1 MELESYSVLECIFVV
16 LLIMAPAYL
25 ANTIAVLTG
34 GRYPIDQGKLYSDG
48 NRILGDGK
56 TWSGLIGGTIGGIV
70 VGYGLYFVIMRN
82 FYHHLLWKLG
92 LDSSSENLV
101 DKLGSIIA
109 KDPTFGDQLL
119 WGMNNDIITATSIFF
134 LLSFGALFGDMT
146 ASFYKRRQNLQRGDK
161 FAILDMYDFIFMSLL
176 LCFIFQRDW
185 LLSWILDGWVPLFTI
200 LVLTPFLHRGVNI
213 IGYKIGV
220 KNEPW

>member
-1 MELESYSVLECIFVV
+1 MNLESYSTLECVFVV
-16 LLIMAPAYL
+16 LLIMSPAYL

-34 GRYPIDQGKLYSDG
+34 GKYPIDQGKLHSDG

-56 TWSGLIGGTIGGIV
+56 TWSGLIGGTIGGMV
-70 VGYGLYFVIMRN
+70 MGYGLIVFIHEYI
-82 FYHHLLWKLG
+82 WES
-92 LDSSSENLV
+92 LDL
-101 DKLGSIIA
+101 SI
-109 KDPTFGDQLL
+109 L
-119 WGMNNDIITATSIFF
+119 F

-161 FAILDMYDFIFMSLL
+161 FPLLDMYDFIFMSLL
-176 LCFIFQRDW
+176 LCLIFEREW

-200 LVLTPFLHRGVNI
+200 LILTPFLHRGVNI

>member
-1 MELESYSVLECIFVV
+1 MDLESYSIFQRVIFV
-16 LLIMAPAYL
+16 LFLMGPAYL

-34 GRYPIDQGKLYSDG
+34 GKYPIDQGKLHSDG

-56 TWSGLIGGTIGGIV
+56 TWSGLIGGTIGGMASGV
-70 VGYGLYFVIMRN
+70 LLYFYGIPIILTVYSILDPKADWN
-82 FYHHLLWKLG
+82 SSFYYDLEKL
-92 LDSSSENLV
+92 EV
-101 DKLGSIIA
+101 DVS
-109 KDPTFGDQLL
+109 P
-119 WGMNNDIITATSIFF
+119 WGESWDMFVVFF
-134 LLSFGALFGDMT
+134 LLSFGALFGDMA

-161 FAILDMYDFIFMSLL
+161 FALLDMYDFIFMSLL

-200 LVLTPFLHRGVNI
+200 LILTPFLHRGVNI

>member
-1 MELESYSVLECIFVV
+1 MNLESYSVLECIFVV

-56 TWSGLIGGTIGGIV
+56 TWSGLIGGTIGGMV

-82 FYHHLLWKLG
+82 FYHDLLWKLG

-109 KDPTFGDQLL
+109 KDPTFGEQLL
-119 WGMNNDIITATSIFF
+119 WGTNNLTATSIFF

>member
-1 MELESYSVLECIFVV
+1 MNFEELSTINTILIVLW
-16 LLIMAPAYL
+16 IMGPAYI
-25 ANTIAVLTG
+25 ANSVAVLTG
-34 GRYPIDQGKLYSDG
+34 GRYPIDLGRTFSDG

-56 TWSGLIGGTIGGIV
+56 TWSGLVGGTLGGVLFGI
-70 VGYGLYFVIMRN
+70 
-82 FYHHLLWKLG
+82 LL
-92 LDSSSENLV
+92 D
-101 DKLGSIIA
+101 
-109 KDPTFGDQLL
+109 FGDGRMVLEHFTGKEYEKSL
-119 WGMNNDIITATSIFF
+119 WGDNPVLVFF
-134 LLSFGALFGDMT
+134 LLSFGALLGDMT

-176 LCFIFQRDW
+176 LCLIFQQNW
-185 LLSWILDGWVPLFTI
+185 LLSWILDGWTPLFTI